1 MKAAEV
7 CCLAA
12 NGETAALSPLNPHPS
27 ESGGPMK
34 VMQWILAA
42 VLIAVVVFIAT
53 YLKMNTGGFGTK
65 PPPPPPPESDVTLFF
80 PRTTSLANEKD
91 PTGAEW
97 ETGVPGHYDFWFQN
111 PNDVPVT
118 VGLSYKKCTCSK
130 VEIAL
135 ESSEWKTWEAKLAL
149 YLMLTTQGS
158 FDLLGPALTGG
169 YEWALPEPKRDWK
182 ALVEKDEGFEV
193 PAGATGW
200 VRIDWSSKK
209 IGPDQLPVELWSHST
224 DSGAPLTRLSV
235 TLIFVPPAGVEP
247 RSVDVGVISAER
259 PQSAKRWVA
268 AMSPTR
274 EVFTIAV
281 AKESDPF
288 VVCEPPLKL
297 TEQNCRD
304 ATTKQRLRVKSGYSV
319 PISVRERLDDGR
331 QLDLGPFQLKV
342 FFKTD
347 VAEEPL
353 EFTIKGVVEGEV
365 TVLSPEGRIQMG
377 IFDAA
382 FGEVKETVLE
392 SRNLDLNLE
401 FDKAPSFL
409 KVELSKEPKITG
421 GVKTWSLRVE
431 VPNRAVTGE
440 FPRDDNSEYRDCA
453 IYLKIHDARTLSD
466 QTRRIRIPVSG
477 KASTR

>member
-12 NGETAALSPLNPHPS
+12 NGETAALSPLIPHLS
-27 ESGGPMK
+27 ESGDPMK

-42 VLIAVVVFIAT
+42 LVIPIVVFIAA
-53 YLKMNTGGFGTK
+53 YLKINAGGNTKQIKEPDTQ
-65 PPPPPPPESDVTLFF
+65 PTPEITLFF
-80 PRTTSLANEKD
+80 PRTTSLVDEKD

-111 PNDVPVT
+111 PNDVPIT

-135 ESSEWKTWEAKLAL
+135 ESDEWKTWEAKLSL
-149 YLMLTTQGS
+149 YLMLKTQGS
-158 FDLLGPALTGG
+158 LDLLGPALTGG
-169 YEWALPEPKRDWK
+169 YDWALPEPERDWK
-182 ALVEKDEGFEV
+182 MLVEKDSGFEV
-193 PAGATGW
+193 HAGATGW

-209 IGPDQLPVELWSHST
+209 IGPDQLPVELWSHSK
-224 DSGAPLTRLSV
+224 DSGAPLTRLAV
-235 TLIFVPPAGVEP
+235 LLVFVPPAGVEP
-247 RSVDVGVISAER
+247 RMLDVGVISAER
-259 PQSAKRWVA
+259 DPTQKWVA
-268 AMSPTR
+268 CMSPTR
-274 EVFTIAV
+274 ESFTIAV

-288 VVCEPPLKL
+288 VDCGTPLRLSEKD
-297 TEQNCRD
+297 CRV
-304 ATTKQRLRVKSGYSV
+304 ATAAQHLRVKSGYRV
-319 PISVRERLDDGR
+319 PVTVHERLADGR

-421 GVKTWSLRVE
+421 GVKTWGLRVE
-431 VPNRAVTGE
+431 VPKRAVAGE

-453 IYLKIHDARTLSD
+453 IYLKIHDPRTPSD
-466 QTRRIRIPVSG
+466 QSRRIRIPVSG